1 MSASPKKLRRLVAGV
16 TIGIVSVGA
25 LAVLPAGAQSTS
37 GVNISGSST
46 VEPITSLVAENYAGK
61 NPNVSVRVDGPG
73 TGDGFKLLCADSI
86 DIADASREIKSE
98 ESDVCKEKGITYTE
112 LPVGIDGL
120 TIIANK
126 ASKLKCVDSA
136 QIYGLFGPESDGT
149 FATAQTLATE
159 LGSTNTPLPTS
170 GSIKKFT
177 PGPESGTYD
186 SFIELSYKDEIETRL
201 EEGKVTTVVDEEGE
215 EVAKEPVVSDG
226 QFPNDN
232 DIVKRVTATKN
243 GIGFLGYAFY
253 SENKGDLKAI
263 SVLNSDTGTCV
274 APNTATIGNGTYVLS
289 RTLYIYPNNAKV
301 AANADVKSY
310 LNFYITKKSL
320 TATVKDAGYVP
331 LPASTIATTISTWKA
346 LAG

>member
-46 VEPITSLVAENYAGK
+46 VEPITSLVAEQYAGK
-61 NPNVSVRVDGPG
+61 NPKVSVRVDGPG

-86 DIADASREIKSE
+86 DIADASRIIKPE
-98 ESDVCKEKGITYTE
+98 EAAVCQGKGITYTE

-126 ASKLKCVDSA
+126 ASKVKCVDSA

-149 FATAQTLATE
+149 FATAQALATE

-186 SFIELSYKDEIETRL
+186 SFIELGEQKSIDARIAA
-201 EEGKVTTVVDEEGE
+201 GKVTTVVDEKGKT
-215 EVAKEPVVSDG
+215 VAKEPIVSDG

-232 DIVKRVTATKN
+232 DIVKRVEATKN

-253 SENKGDLKAI
+253 SENKENLKEIA
-263 SVLNSDTGTCV
+263 VLNSTTKTCV
-274 APNTATIGNGTYVLS
+274 DPSVKTIGDGTYALS
-289 RTLYIYPNNAKV
+289 RKLYVYPNNAKV
-301 AANADVKSY
+301 AANADVKSF

-320 TATVKDAGYVP
+320 TATVKEAGYVP
-331 LPASTIATTISTWKA
+331 LPAATIATTISTWKA